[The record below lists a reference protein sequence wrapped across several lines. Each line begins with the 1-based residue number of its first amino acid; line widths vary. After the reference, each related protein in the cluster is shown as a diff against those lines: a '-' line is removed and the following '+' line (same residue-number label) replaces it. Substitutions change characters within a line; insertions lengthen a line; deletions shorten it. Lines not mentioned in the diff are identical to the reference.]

1 MLAQLSAT
9 LYGALNAH
17 FDCVIPP
24 PPAPRMTCIH
34 TASMS
39 RRLRLCA
46 VLLAVLSVACSD
58 AMGPS
63 QDPFTAC
70 DGRPAELHLLLIV
83 ENRDANSALDFH
95 DTLAISNLRVA
106 VETVSGTVEPPPGV
120 PRVCQG
126 GEVAARLRWP
136 GSQADST
143 YDGRWVKRF
152 GGDIAV
158 VFTINDEH
166 LRILF
171 PSAGVLGTWEFLAP
185 DEEGARGRTVR
196 GP

>member
-1 MLAQLSAT
+1 MN
-9 LYGALNAH
+9 G
-17 FDCVIPP
+17 
-24 PPAPRMTCIH
+24 IH
-34 TASMS
+34 TASVS
-39 RRLRLCA
+39 RRIRSCA
-46 VLLAVLSVACSD
+46 ALLAVLSVACSD
-58 AMGPS
+58 AVGPS

-83 ENRDANSALDFH
+83 ENRDANSALGFH
-95 DTLAISNLRVA
+95 DTLAVNNLRVA

-126 GEVAARLRWP
+126 GDVAARLRWP

-143 YDGRWVKRF
+143 YDGSWVKRF

-158 VFTINDEH
+158 VFIIDDEH
-166 LRILF
+166 LSILF

-185 DEEGARGRTVR
+185 DDKGARGRTVR
-196 GP
+196 RP